1 MPWDLSPR
9 PLLPPPPPP
18 YRWWLPLPYL
28 ALLTF
33 ALRWSSI
40 LDIPDV
46 IAAVAVALGG
56 WLLGLC
62 TWRSGG
68 SRYTPWVAGI
78 VYCFCCSAFAVFGR
92 DATSELLANGFVI
105 AAWLVAVAPREYGV
119 SYKRESLALTG
130 RHWAAAGLLLGV
142 GSLLHPFVL
151 VGLLGALGYNN
162 KYYFRRSKETRKAEW
177 GRVAIAAVTG
187 GALLPPAGMALVAWL
202 VADLPW
208 HPPEELHFGRW
219 GRQLG
224 WLGWYLLYFGPL
236 LLFGLTGFLR
246 NILASGRTDYGTV
259 LGIQRWGLLW
269 LILLF
274 GGGRPEPLVLLHP
287 VLALQFT
294 EWFTATGVPGYDAKH
309 GFSLLL
315 VLAAGL
321 GVGYYHFAPP

>member
-1 MPWDLSPR
+1 MPWDLTPR

-33 ALRWSSI
+33 TLRWSSI
-40 LDIPDV
+40 VDVPDV
-46 IAAVAVALGG
+46 IAAGAVAAGG

-62 TWRSGG
+62 TWRAGG

-78 VYCFCCSAFAVFGR
+78 VYCFCCSAVAVFGR
-92 DATSELLANGFVI
+92 NATTELLANGFVI

-119 SYKRESLALTG
+119 TYKRESLTLTR

-151 VGLLGALGYNN
+151 VGLLGALSYIK
-162 KYYFRRSKETRKAEW
+162 KYYFRRSKETRRADW
-177 GRVAIAAVTG
+177 GRVAVTAVIF
-187 GALLPPAGMALVAWL
+187 GALLLPVGMALAAWPVL
-202 VADLPW
+202 DLSW
-208 HPPEELHFGRW
+208 HPLGEFHFGRW
-219 GRQLG
+219 GQQLG
-224 WLGWYLLYFGPL
+224 WLGCYALYFVPL

-246 NILASGRTDYGTV
+246 NILASGRTNFVPV
-259 LGIQRWGLLW
+259 LRTQSWWLVW
-269 LILLF
+269 LIVLF

-287 VLALQFT
+287 LVALQFT
-294 EWFTATGVPGYDAKH
+294 ESYTATGVPAYDAKH

-315 VLAAGL
+315 VLVAGL
-321 GVGYYHFAPP
+321 GIGYYYFSPL